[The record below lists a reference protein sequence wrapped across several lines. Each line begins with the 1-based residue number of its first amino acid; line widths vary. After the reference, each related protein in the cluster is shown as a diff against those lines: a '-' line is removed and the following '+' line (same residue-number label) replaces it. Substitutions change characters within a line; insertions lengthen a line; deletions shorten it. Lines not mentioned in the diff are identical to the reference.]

1 MGDFIRPNHLLNQLC
16 SKTSW
21 RLVMVQLK
29 CPVCGQDY
37 IEGAVEFCSRC
48 HWLLTP
54 YSQDL
59 VENSEVQQREEQRL
73 QSAKK
78 VWESWKHTYSA
89 YSELK
94 KQNLSLQ
101 QQLEVVTKQNQPP
114 LNYLLLEKSLQEIS
128 SNTQNLSNIQCLP
141 DILSTLQQI
150 NEKLPLNVPAH
161 LADSNQEDTQPTID
175 TETKL
180 EVSEIDND
188 LLIGDDIS
196 SINDTPEA
204 TDLVQNYNQQS
215 DFPEKIEVSETE
227 SSKLQRMTGS
237 QTPAVFERN
246 HRSRGEYWI
255 IKQGNDEYLVPK
267 NSIKINEHNYYTI
280 STFFEC
286 LGYSAV
292 SQNNFT
298 LVKPAK
304 VSSNG
309 EQWQLIE
316 IGQLQF

>member
-1 MGDFIRPNHLLNQLC
+1 
-16 SKTSW
+16 
-21 RLVMVQLK
+21 MVQLK
-29 CPVCGQDY
+29 CPVCGQEY
-37 IEGAVEFCSRC
+37 IEGAVEFCSKC

-78 VWESWKHTYSA
+78 VWESYKHD

-94 KQNLSLQ
+94 KRNSSLQ
-101 QQLEVVTKQNQPP
+101 QQLKVVTKQNQPP
-114 LNYLLLEKSLQEIS
+114 LKYLSVEKSLQEIS
-128 SNTQNLSNIQCLP
+128 SNTQHLSNIQCLP

-175 TETKL
+175 SETKL

-237 QTPAVFERN
+237 QTPAFFERN

-255 IKQGNDEYLVPK
+255 IDNKYLVLKPKQKINK
-267 NSIKINEHNYYTI
+267 NSYETVV
-280 STFFEC
+280 TLFEC
-286 LGYSAV
+286 RGYD
-292 SQNNFT
+292 QNSSDKMM
-298 LVKPAK
+298 LIKPAK
-304 VSSNG
+304 VSLIDG
-309 EQWQLIE
+309 EEKWQLQETGI
-316 IGQLQF
+316 IGFS